1 MGIYQNLLFNN
12 SEGVLRISL
21 NRPAVHNALTLDLIR
36 EITDAIQE
44 AGDDSS
50 VRVIVLT
57 GEGEKAFCSGAD
69 LKAAMESGKSAGE
82 MLRDGYNPM
91 IEAIRNIPKPVI
103 CRLNGLAVGAG
114 CSLAL
119 ACDLIIASEDSY
131 LSQMFVQIG
140 LMPDAGASFFLPRL
154 LGMARAFELAST
166 GRKVYAPE
174 AVQIGLI
181 NKSVPKENL
190 DAAVEE
196 AVFYYRHAPTK
207 AIGAIKKVFN
217 QSFES
222 NLSEIL
228 NLEMENQDLL
238 HKTQDAAEGI
248 SSFLQKKK
256 PDYQGK

>member
-1 MGIYQNLLFNN
+1 MATYQNLLFNN
-12 SEGVLRISL
+12 SDGVVRISL
-21 NRPAVHNALTLDLIR
+21 NRPAVHNALTLDLIK
-36 EITDAIQE
+36 EITEAILE
-44 AGDDSS
+44 AGEDSS
-50 VRVIVLT
+50 VRVIVIT

-131 LSQMFVQIG
+131 LSQMFVHIG

-154 LGMARAFELAST
+154 IGMARAFELAST

-181 NKSVPKENL
+181 NKAVSKEKL
-190 DAAVEE
+190 DE
-196 AVFYYRHAPTK
+196 AVDEAVSYYRHAPTK

-217 QSFES
+217 QSFQS
-222 NLSEIL
+222 NLTEIL
-228 NLEMENQDLL
+228 NLEMANQDFLY
-238 HKTQDAAEGI
+238 KTQDATEGI

>member
-1 MGIYQNLLFNN
+1 MATYQNLLFNN
-12 SEGVLRISL
+12 HDGVVRISL
-21 NRPAVHNALTLDLIR
+21 NRPAVHNALTLELIK
-36 EITDAIQE
+36 EITTAFQE
-44 AGDDSS
+44 AEEDSS
-50 VRVIVLT
+50 GRVIVLT

-154 LGMARAFELAST
+154 IGTARAFELAST

-181 NKSVPKENL
+181 NKSVSREKL
-190 DAAVEE
+190 DQAVDE
-196 AVFYYRHAPTK
+196 AISYYRHAPTK

-217 QSFES
+217 KSFES
-222 NLSEIL
+222 NLTEIL

-238 HKTQDAAEGI
+238 QKTKDAAEGI

>member
-1 MGIYQNLLFNN
+1 
-12 SEGVLRISL
+12 L
-21 NRPAVHNALTLDLIR
+21 NRPAVHNALSLDLLG
-36 EITDAIQE
+36 EITASIQE
-44 AGDDSS
+44 AEKDPT

-57 GEGEKAFCSGAD
+57 GEGDKAFCSGAD
-69 LKAAMESGKSAGE
+69 LKTAMESGKTAGE

-91 IEAIRNIPKPVI
+91 IEALRNIPKPVI

-119 ACDLIIASEDSY
+119 ACDLIISCEDAY
-131 LSQMFVQIG
+131 LSQMFVHIG

-154 LGMARAFELAST
+154 VGMARAFELAST

-181 NKSVPKENL
+181 NKSISREKL
-190 DAAVEE
+190 DE
-196 AVFYYRHAPTK
+196 AVKEAVSYYRNAPTV
-207 AIGAIKKVFN
+207 AIGAMKKVLN
-217 QSFES
+217 KSFES

-228 NLEMENQDLL
+228 NLEMENQDMLY
-238 HKTQDAAEGI
+238 KTSDAVEGI

-256 PDYQGK
+256 T